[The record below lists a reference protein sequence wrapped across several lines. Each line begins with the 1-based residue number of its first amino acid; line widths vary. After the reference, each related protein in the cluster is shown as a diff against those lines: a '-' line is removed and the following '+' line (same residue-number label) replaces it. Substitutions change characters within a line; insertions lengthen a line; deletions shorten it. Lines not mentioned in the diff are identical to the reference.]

1 VTLSTLPLSTL
12 PLSALPL
19 AATTAEIVVL
29 AIAAATAFGLL
40 GLWLHERR
48 AGRAREA
55 RRSHEIDREL
65 GAVAEL
71 SATLANAGDAEAAS
85 RQLVDAVFALLSV
98 DFAGLALIDA
108 GSRRARGLVAR
119 GRPEL
124 EEWWPS
130 MRLHL
135 DNEPSGIA
143 AAARERTTLAVE
155 DVANSP
161 LVSRRLA
168 DYVQARSAVFV
179 PVVAEDRVQAVLVVA
194 SEELRPVGA
203 DELALLQA
211 LAAETALALERV
223 RSATALEEAL
233 AREQLVAR
241 ISRRVRSELDLDAVL
256 RVAVEELGR
265 AVGVTRAFIRLGE
278 PGEPMP
284 VLAEWD
290 EPGVAAVGDGA
301 PRLPVLNLAARERRT
316 VAVGD
321 IEQVPELNDPELGD
335 IDILR
340 RLGTRA
346 VLATPIVVFD
356 RMIGVVGL
364 HRSRAGPWPAEEV
377 ALAEAVAREAGL
389 AINTTRLLEE
399 DRRRVE
405 QQAGLLEAAA
415 VVSGELRVEMV
426 LDRLV
431 VELVKLLDADAADLF
446 VHDPARGTFRCVA
459 QHGLGLG
466 VIGHDLDLRAGLS
479 SKALE
484 QGRTVRSAEYEAIE
498 RPHPAYSGFNAGMA
512 APLVWSGETRGVI
525 GVGSRSATREF
536 SELDAQMLETFAGLA
551 SLALSNAETFERS
564 ERQARIERG
573 FYRIATLLG
582 EPVSPAEAYTA
593 LAHAA
598 CEAFAA
604 AFGAVLM
611 PGVDELELA
620 GTHDLA
626 AAPAAT
632 LERELAGV
640 RALVDAV
647 RGGRV
652 LAASELLEDERF
664 PEGFRA
670 FARSAGYSSLLV
682 TPFELPRR
690 AERGGVLVMFQEL
703 RELTDDDLELARHLG
718 GAARGALERSELFE
732 RERTSRALAQQLAR
746 TGGLLAT
753 ELDPAAVLE
762 ELAGQ
767 APSLLGADAAA
778 IHVLEG
784 EELVTAAVSGAGTE
798 AARGARSPVAG
809 TPAGDVIQ
817 ARAPLALADAE
828 QAGVVADDDAVL
840 ATGGRAFLGVPLY
853 ATEGDLRGTLAVYSR
868 TPRDWRDEEI
878 EALVALA
885 GNAAAVLANAELY
898 QRVALEKE
906 RLDAIL
912 ANVADGIVAVDRDGV
927 VVLWNRAA
935 ERITGVS
942 QTEALGRS
950 LVRVLQRDL
959 AGAAEGGG
967 DRLVPIRRGGE
978 QVWLSL
984 SEAVMGDAA
993 GTVSGRIFTFRDVS
1007 AERIVEQMKTSF
1019 VSTVSQE
1026 LRRPLT
1032 SIYGFAE
1039 TLLRRDVL
1047 FSEEERH
1054 TFLGYIASE
1063 AERLTSI
1070 VDQLLNVARLDA
1082 GDLEVELSPTDV
1094 RGVVTEVVAN
1104 VEATGA
1110 LNAHRFVLELPDEPL
1125 DASVDRD
1132 KLRQILD
1139 ALLDNAVKYSP
1150 GGGTVTV
1157 AARRRADSVEVRVA
1171 DEGVGIALDEQE
1183 RIFSKFYRSD
1193 AAPVGG
1199 GTGLGLFIV
1208 QGLVRAMGGRIWVDS
1223 NAGSGAAFVF
1233 ELPVA
1238 RGRSLTPVS

>member
-1 VTLSTLPLSTL
+1 MLIL
-12 PLSALPL
+12 
-19 AATTAEIVVL
+19 
-29 AIAAATAFGLL
+29 AAATAFALL
-40 GLWLHERR
+40 VLWLYERR
-48 AGRAREA
+48 ASRAREA
-55 RRSHEIDREL
+55 RRSDEIDREL

-71 SATLANAGDAEAAS
+71 SATLADATDAEGAA
-85 RQLVDAVFALLSV
+85 RRLVDAVFALLGV
-98 DFAGLALIDA
+98 EFAAVALIDTE
-108 GSRRARGLVAR
+108 SRRARGLVAR

-124 EEWWPS
+124 EDWWPS
-130 MRLHL
+130 MRVHL

-143 AAARERTTLAVE
+143 AAARDRSTLVVE
-155 DVANSP
+155 DVPNSP
-161 LVSRRLA
+161 LISRRLA
-168 DYVQARSAVFV
+168 DQVGARSAVFV

-194 SEELRPVGA
+194 SEQRRGVGA

-223 RSATALEEAL
+223 RSATALEDAL
-233 AREQLVAR
+233 ARERLVAR

-265 AVGVTRAFIRLGE
+265 AIGVTRAFIRLGE

-290 EPGVAAVGDGA
+290 EQGALPVGAHAPG
-301 PRLPVLNLAARERRT
+301 LPVLNLAARGRRT
-316 VAVGD
+316 VAVDDISKRPELEDPKLGD
-321 IEQVPELNDPELGD
+321 IE
-335 IDILR
+335 ILR
-340 RLGTRA
+340 RLGTQA

-356 RMIGVVGL
+356 RMIGVFGL
-364 HRSRAGPWPAEEV
+364 HRSQPGAWTPEEI
-377 ALAEAVAREAGL
+377 ALTEAVAREAGL
-389 AINTTRLLEE
+389 AIHTTRLLEE

-405 QQAGLLEAAA
+405 QQAGLLDAAA
-415 VVSGELRVEMV
+415 VVTGELHVDIV

-431 VELVKLLDADAADLF
+431 VELVKLLGADAADLF
-446 VHDPARGTFRCVA
+446 VEDAARGAFRCVA
-459 QHGLGLG
+459 QHGLGTG
-466 VIGHDLDLRAGLS
+466 VIGYELDRTTGLS
-479 SKALE
+479 SKALDA
-484 QGRTVRSAEYEAIE
+484 GRTVRSAEFGVIE
-498 RPHPAYSGFNAGMA
+498 RPHPAYTAFNAGMA
-512 APLVWSGETRGVI
+512 APLTWGGRMRGVI
-525 GVGSRSATREF
+525 GVGSRSPTREF
-536 SELDAQMLETFAGLA
+536 SEQDAQMLETFAGLA

-573 FYRIATLLG
+573 FYRVATLLG
-582 EPVSPAEAYTA
+582 EPVSPAEAYDA

-611 PGVDELELA
+611 PGIDEMEVA
-620 GTHDLA
+620 GMHDLPA
-626 AAPAAT
+626 SEAAT
-632 LERELAGV
+632 LERELRGS

-647 RGGRV
+647 GGGRM
-652 LAASELLEDERF
+652 LAASGLLQDERF

-670 FARSAGYSSLLV
+670 FAREAGYRSLLM

-690 AERGGVLVMFQEL
+690 AERGGVLVLFRES

-767 APSLLGADAAA
+767 APGLLGADAAA
-778 IHVLEG
+778 IHVLDG
-784 EELVTAAVSGAGTE
+784 DDLVTAAVAGPGTE
-798 AARGARSPVAG
+798 GARGTRSHVAG
-809 TPAGDVIQ
+809 TPAGDVVQ
-817 ARAPLALADAE
+817 ARAPLALADVE
-828 QAGVVADDDAVL
+828 QAGVVAEDDPML
-840 ATGGRAFLGVPLY
+840 ASGRRGFLGVPLY
-853 ATEGDLRGTLAVYSR
+853 ATEGDLRGTLAVYSDR
-868 TPRDWRDEEI
+868 PRDWRDEEV

-885 GNAAAVLANAELY
+885 GNAAAVLANAQLY

-912 ANVADGIVAVDRDGV
+912 GNVADGIVAVDGGGV
-927 VVLWNRAA
+927 IVLWNRAA
-935 ERITGVS
+935 ERITGVPQS
-942 QTEALGRS
+942 EALGRP

-959 AGAAEGGG
+959 AGAG
-967 DRLVPIRRGGE
+967 DGERHVPIRRGGD
-978 QVWLSL
+978 QVWLSV
-984 SEAVMGDAA
+984 SEAVMRDPA
-993 GTVSGRIFTFRDVS
+993 GAVAGRIFTFRDVS

-1047 FSEEERH
+1047 FSEEERQ

-1063 AERLTSI
+1063 AARLTAI

-1082 GDLEVELSPTDV
+1082 GDLEVDLSPTDV
-1094 RGVVTEVVAN
+1094 RGVVTEVVESL
-1104 VEATGA
+1104 EAGGR
-1110 LNAHRFVLELPDEPL
+1110 LNGHRFVLELPDEPL

-1157 AARRRADSVEVRVA
+1157 AARRRADAVEVRVA

-1183 RIFSKFYRSD
+1183 RIFSKFYRSE

-1199 GTGLGLFIV
+1199 GPGLGLFIV

-1223 NAGSGAAFVF
+1223 NAGSGSTFVF

-1238 RGRSLTPVS
+1238 RGRSAAVAS

>member
-1 VTLSTLPLSTL
+1 VTLGRP
-12 PLSALPL
+12 PL
-19 AATTAEIVVL
+19 AVTTAELVVL
-29 AIAAATAFGLL
+29 ILAAATAFALL
-40 GLWLHERR
+40 VLWLYERR
-48 AGRAREA
+48 ASRAREA
-55 RRSHEIDREL
+55 RRSDEFDREL

-71 SATLANAGDAEAAS
+71 SATLADATDAEGAA
-85 RQLVDAVFALLSV
+85 RRLVDAVFALLGV
-98 DFAGLALIDA
+98 DFAAVALIDTE
-108 GSRRARGLVAR
+108 SRRGRGLVAR

-124 EEWWPS
+124 EDWWPS
-130 MRLHL
+130 MRVHL

-143 AAARERTTLAVE
+143 TSARDRSTLVVE
-155 DVANSP
+155 DVTNSP

-168 DYVQARSAVFV
+168 DQVSARSAVFV

-194 SEELRPVGA
+194 SEQRRGVGA

-223 RSATALEEAL
+223 RSATALEDAL
-233 AREQLVAR
+233 ARERLVAR

-256 RVAVEELGR
+256 RIAVEELGR
-265 AVGVTRAFIRLGE
+265 AVGVSRSFIRLGE
-278 PGEPMP
+278 PGAPMP

-290 EPGVAAVGDGA
+290 EPGALPVGAHA
-301 PRLPVLNLAARERRT
+301 PGLPVLNLAARERRT
-316 VAVGD
+316 VAVDDISKRAELEDPKLGD
-321 IEQVPELNDPELGD
+321 IE
-335 IDILR
+335 ILR
-340 RLGTRA
+340 RLGTQA

-356 RMIGVVGL
+356 RMIGVFGL
-364 HRSRAGPWPAEEV
+364 HRSQPGAWTPEEI
-377 ALAEAVAREAGL
+377 ALTEAVAREAGL
-389 AINTTRLLEE
+389 AIHTTRLLEE

-405 QQAGLLEAAA
+405 QQAGLLDAAA
-415 VVSGELRVEMV
+415 VVTGELHVDTV

-431 VELVKLLDADAADLF
+431 VELVKLLGADAADLF
-446 VHDPARGTFRCVA
+446 VEDARGTFRCVA
-459 QHGLGLG
+459 QHGLGTG
-466 VIGHDLDLRAGLS
+466 VIGYELDPATGLS
-479 SKALE
+479 SKALDL
-484 QGRTVRSAEYEAIE
+484 GRTVRSAEFGVIE
-498 RPHPAYSGFNAGMA
+498 RPHPAYSAFNAGMA
-512 APLVWSGETRGVI
+512 APLTWGGRVRGVI
-525 GVGSRSATREF
+525 GVGSRSPTREF
-536 SELDAQMLETFAGLA
+536 SEQDAQMLETFAGLA

-564 ERQARIERG
+564 ERQARIESG
-573 FYRIATLLG
+573 FYRVATLLG
-582 EPVSPAEAYTA
+582 EPVSPAEAYDA
-593 LAHAA
+593 VAHAA

-611 PGVDELELA
+611 PGIDELGVA
-620 GTHDLA
+620 GTHDLPA
-626 AAPAAT
+626 AEAAT
-632 LERELAGV
+632 LERELRGS

-647 RGGRV
+647 GGGRM

-664 PEGFRA
+664 PEGFRV
-670 FARSAGYSSLLV
+670 FAREAGYRSLLM

-690 AERGGVLVMFQEL
+690 AERGGVLVLFREP
-703 RELTDDDLELARHLG
+703 RELTDDDLELARHLA

-767 APSLLGADAAA
+767 APGLLGADAAA

-784 EELVTAAVSGAGTE
+784 DDLVTAAVAGAGTE
-798 AARGARSPVAG
+798 GARGRRSHVAG
-809 TPAGDVIQ
+809 TPAGDVVQ

-828 QAGVVADDDAVL
+828 QAGVVAEDDPLL
-840 ATGGRAFLGVPLY
+840 AAGRRGFLGVPLY
-853 ATEGDLRGTLAVYSR
+853 ATEGDLRGTLAVYSDQ
-868 TPRDWRDEEI
+868 PRDWRDEEV

-898 QRVALEKE
+898 QRVAVEKE

-912 ANVADGIVAVDRDGV
+912 GNVADGIVAVDGDGV
-927 VVLWNRAA
+927 IVLWNRAA
-935 ERITGVS
+935 ERITGVPQS
-942 QTEALGRS
+942 EALGRP

-959 AGAAEGGG
+959 AGAGDG
-967 DRLVPIRRGGE
+967 DRHVPIRRGGD
-978 QVWLSL
+978 QVWLSV
-984 SEAVMGDAA
+984 SEAVMRDPA
-993 GTVSGRIFTFRDVS
+993 GAVAGRIFTFRDVS

-1047 FSEEERH
+1047 FSEEERQ

-1063 AERLTSI
+1063 AARLTAI

-1094 RGVVTEVVAN
+1094 RGVVTEVVESI
-1104 VEATGA
+1104 EAGGR
-1110 LNAHRFVLELPDEPL
+1110 LNGHRFVLELPDEPL

-1157 AARRRADSVEVRVA
+1157 AASRRADAVEVRVA

-1183 RIFSKFYRSD
+1183 RIFSKFYRSET
-1193 AAPVGG
+1193 APVGG

-1208 QGLVRAMGGRIWVDS
+1208 QGLLRAMGGRIWVDS
-1223 NAGSGAAFVF
+1223 NAGSGSTFVF

-1238 RGRSLTPVS
+1238 RGRSAAVAS